1 MARTIRQVGDTVK
14 NVLDQTIGKIPDI
27 VENPRGFLDD
37 TLGQLPKVQPLKAVG
52 RLAEDVVHS
61 GMDILGGASR
71 DIGAVIDVPGM
82 TKENIEDLKKLPL
95 HMIMNKGAWK
105 STVKNMLGERTFQ
118 GLNIE
123 DVGLFRQLGGELA
136 QEEKLRSDVGSLV
149 PQDRTVTEKT
159 AIDKLFNPN
168 KTREDYE
175 GGEKSQIEREIMG
188 LARMYAGRQQAIK
201 SSRRRPGQRESLL
214 TRR

>member
-14 NVLDQTIGKIPDI
+14 NVLDQTLGKIPDM
-27 VENPRGFLDD
+27 VQDPKGFLDD
-37 TLGQLPKVQPLKAVG
+37 TIGQLPKVQPLKALG
-52 RLAEDVVHS
+52 RLGEDIVHS
-61 GMDILGGASR
+61 GMDILGAGSR
-71 DIGAVIDVPGM
+71 DVGAVLDVPGM
-82 TKENIEDLKKLPL
+82 TKENVEDLKKLPL
-95 HMIMNKGAWK
+95 HLLMNKGAIR
-105 STVKNMLGERTFQ
+105 STIKNILGERTFQ

-159 AIDKLFNPN
+159 AVDKLFNPN

-201 SSRRRPGQRESLL
+201 GSRRRPGQRESLL

>member
-14 NVLDQTIGKIPDI
+14 NVLDQTVGKIPDL
-27 VENPRGFLDD
+27 VKD
-37 TLGQLPKVQPLKAVG
+37 PKGTIGDLTKIQPLKALG
-52 RLAEDVVHS
+52 RLGEDVVHS
-61 GMDILGGASR
+61 GMDILGGMSR
-71 DIGAVIDVPGM
+71 DVGGVLDVPGM
-82 TKENIEDLKKLPL
+82 TEKDVDYLKKLPL
-95 HMIMNKGAWK
+95 HMLMNKGAWK
-105 STVKNMLGERTFQ
+105 STIKNMLGERTFQ

-149 PQDRTVTEKT
+149 PQDRTVTEST
-159 AIDKLFNPN
+159 AIKKYFHPN

-175 GGEKSQIEREIMG
+175 GGEKSQIERELMG

-201 SSRRRPGQRESLL
+201 GSRRRPGQRESLL